1 MTSLVDR
8 YVVTALRRVPEQQ
21 RTDIDRELRASIADA
36 VDAMVDAGETYDA
49 TVERALLALGDPNQ
63 LADSY
68 AGRRTYLLGPEF
80 FGAWRRLLTML
91 YTVVLPIII
100 ASVIVAEVID
110 GASFGETV
118 GTVLTAVLTAGVHLA
133 FWTTLV
139 FVVFERTGLDRKQL
153 GMTWH
158 PENLPEYKKGTG
170 ANAQLVVDLS
180 WIALLIAGL
189 ALQQVTFT
197 DEPVLNPANWSSWWP
212 YLIGILV
219 LKGAHAVWV
228 HRASVRTHAM
238 TAVNAVLAL
247 ATAGP
252 IIWLLANDRFLNP
265 AQDFS
270 RLADGTAK
278 QWTSRVLIALVAVI
292 ALWDIVDQALRT
304 ERSRKPL
311 STKIPGAGITS

>member
-1 MTSLVDR
+1 MTSLIDR

-36 VDAMVDAGETYDA
+36 VDARVDAGETYDA
-49 TVERALLALGDPNQ
+49 AVERALLELGEPDQ

-80 FGAWRRLLTML
+80 FGAWRRLMIRL
-91 YTVVLPIII
+91 YTVVLPLII
-100 ASVIVAEVID
+100 ASVVIAEVID
-110 GASFGETV
+110 GSPFGKTV
-118 GTVLTAVLTAGVHLA
+118 GTVAVVVLTAGVHLA

-139 FVVFERTGLDRKQL
+139 FVMFERTGLDRKQL

-158 PENLPEYKKGTG
+158 PENLPEYEGGKDVT
-170 ANAQLVVDLS
+170 AQMVVDLT

-189 ALQQVTFT
+189 ILQQFAFT
-197 DEPVLNPANWSSWWP
+197 DEPVLSPANWSSWWL

-219 LKGAHAVWV
+219 LKGAYVVWV

-247 ATAGP
+247 ATAGLV
-252 IIWLLANDRFLNP
+252 IWLLAGDRFFNP
-265 AQDFS
+265 ARDFC
-270 RLADGTAK
+270 RLADSSAK
-278 QWTSRVLIALVAVI
+278 ELTSRVLIVLVAVI
-292 ALWDIVDQALRT
+292 ALWDMIDQGLRT
-304 ERSRKPL
+304 VRSRRLL
-311 STKIPGAGITS
+311 STKVPGAGITN